1 MILYHLWW
9 GCYTTSCDAVENS
22 ELYNHIQSDVDLF
35 LCRHPDAIVMV
46 TEDFNPSSTGFNE
59 KHLKRVSGLTQIISS
74 NKTKFHWCLINIKAL
89 DSIQLP
95 PIGSSDHNAI
105 LVSKPHLHRSQMPDS
120 SRLWKRDLRNSS
132 LRSFGQW
139 ITKFDWVKVNFRL

>member
-1 MILYHLWW
+1 
-9 GCYTTSCDAVENS
+9 
-22 ELYNHIQSDVDLF
+22 
-35 LCRHPDAIVMV
+35 MV